1 MHPASSLT
9 ATAPARSAPSTPS
22 PLLLTLAHVI
32 HAPTVS
38 TAMEP
43 LETAPNVMQATNHQD
58 RTVTL
63 VVPIPSQ
70 PVSNHVLLAPP
81 SDAAHVIPQVSALL
95 AMLDL
100 ALLVLPVPLVLQELS
115 PLEEQDLVPIA
126 HLLA

>member
-1 MHPASSLT
+1 M
-9 ATAPARSAPSTPS
+9 
-22 PLLLTLAHVI
+22 I
-32 HAPTVS
+32 HAPTVL
-38 TAMEP
+38 TALPP
-43 LETAPNVMQATNHQD
+43 LETAPNAMQATNHQD

-63 VVPIPSQ
+63 VSTIPFQLVPI
-70 PVSNHVLLAPP
+70 HVLLAPP
-81 SDAAHVIPQVSALL
+81 SDAVYVIPQAFALL